1 MGDIIAASLLPQ
13 GQGQLEIRNAYCR
26 GGKLMKNAIYNTI
39 YLMATSATPH
49 VTHMTAYPEKIPE
62 SLVTL

>member
-1 MGDIIAASLLPQ
+1 
-13 GQGQLEIRNAYCR
+13 
-26 GGKLMKNAIYNTI
+26 MKNAIYNTI